1 MNLIVLMH
9 DWPFLTCA
17 KTQNVLEVLDEQ
29 DLSKKAHASVSIAD
43 YTFIGAGA
51 IILPGS
57 NNR

>member
-1 MNLIVLMH
+1 MH

-17 KTQNVLEVLDEQ
+17 KAQNVLEVLDEQ
-29 DLSKKAHASVSIAD
+29 DLSKAHASVSIAN
-43 YTFIGAGA
+43 YMFIGAGA